1 MGQSARTAPKGDG
14 LMSGRGETS
23 RRAEEAVIKVL
34 RGEDFRVTTLNDIRL
49 QPP

>member
-1 MGQSARTAPKGDG
+1 
-14 LMSGRGETS
+14 MSGRGETS